1 LFHDAHLF
9 VCLHSITHYKTVCP
23 FVLTGKLIVE
33 VTTVL
38 SDAVMCLMKVQARFK
53 RRAIKKEQKDRRL
66 KVSGRIMLCL
76 SADRLFSLVQHG
88 LIMMDERRFCTV
100 LIFYGFCSLNK

>member
-1 LFHDAHLF
+1 
-9 VCLHSITHYKTVCP
+9 VCP

-33 VTTVL
+33 ATTVL

-66 KVSGRIMLCL
+66 KVG
-76 SADRLFSLVQHG
+76 G
-88 LIMMDERRFCTV
+88 
-100 LIFYGFCSLNK
+100 